1 MMRANGD
8 TPFKKYLINSANRGS
23 KEAMF
28 ERLVDLNFFQ
38 APPGVPPASTGFKK
52 SLLMLTPDQV
62 SESSESA

>member
-38 APPGVPPASTGFKK
+38 APPGVPPASTGLK
-52 SLLMLTPDQV
+52 SLPMLTPDQV